1 MSLVIIVM
9 GVSGAGKSTV
19 AQALAQ
25 ALNFR
30 YFDADNFHSDVNKA
44 KMASGL
50 ALTDVDRE
58 PWLNSL
64 ASAISQWQK
73 AEQGAVLACSAL
85 KESYRKRLNPGH
97 APGLGREHGPEQG
110 PENTQE
116 NTQKNTEEDPDR
128 PGATKFVYLKAS
140 YDEIYRRME
149 QRQNHFMKADMLKSQ
164 FNTLEEPTDAIVVD
178 ATGSLEEI
186 VGQVLEELR
195 DEELKC

>member
-25 ALNFR
+25 ALNLR

-64 ASAISQWQK
+64 ASAISQWQNE
-73 AEQGAVLACSAL
+73 EQGAVLACSAL

-97 APGLGREHGPEQG
+97 EAGLGPK
-110 PENTQE
+110 PENAHGHQNKPE
-116 NTQKNTEEDPDR
+116 
-128 PGATKFVYLKAS
+128 AAKFVYLKAS

-149 QRQNHFMKADMLKSQ
+149 KRQNHFMKADMLKSQ

-186 VGQVLEELR
+186 VAQILEEL
-195 DEELKC
+195 KS

>member
-50 ALTDVDRE
+50 ALTDIDRE

-73 AEQGAVLACSAL
+73 EEQGAVLACSAL
-85 KESYRKRLNPGH
+85 KESYRKRLKAGQ
-97 APGLGREHGPEQG
+97 ATGLGPEHGHG
-110 PENTQE
+110 NTQE
-116 NTQKNTEEDPDR
+116 NSEANPQEHPNR
-128 PGATKFVYLKAS
+128 AGAAKFVYLKAS

-149 QRQNHFMKADMLKSQ
+149 QRQNHFMKAEMLKSQ
-164 FNTLEEPTDAIVVD
+164 FNTLEEPADAIVVD

-186 VGQVLEELR
+186 VAQVLEEL
-195 DEELKC
+195 KS

>member
-19 AQALAQ
+19 AQALVQ

-64 ASAISQWQK
+64 ASAISLWQK
-73 AEQGAVLACSAL
+73 EEQGSVLACSAL

-110 PENTQE
+110 HGNTDENTQV
-116 NTQKNTEEDPDR
+116 QSDR
-128 PGATKFVYLKAS
+128 PGAAKFVYLKAS

-149 QRQNHFMKADMLKSQ
+149 QRQNHFMKAEMLKSQ
-164 FNTLEEPTDAIVVD
+164 FNTLEEPADAIVVD

-186 VGQVLEELR
+186 VAQILEELGV
-195 DEELKC
+195 EELKS

>member
-19 AQALAQ
+19 SQALAQ

-50 ALTDVDRE
+50 ALTDLDRE

-64 ASAISQWQK
+64 ASAISQWQNE
-73 AEQGAVLACSAL
+73 EQGAVLACSAL
-85 KESYRKRLNPGH
+85 KEAYRRRLSAGQ
-97 APGLGREHGPEQG
+97 ATGLGPKRGLG
-110 PENTQE
+110 NTQE
-116 NTQKNTEEDPDR
+116 NSQENRQEHPISAGSIKL
-128 PGATKFVYLKAS
+128 VYLKAS

-164 FNTLEEPTDAIVVD
+164 FNTLEEPADAIVVD

-186 VGQVLEELR
+186 VAQILEEL
-195 DEELKC
+195 KS

>member
-44 KMASGL
+44 KMAGGH

-73 AEQGAVLACSAL
+73 QEVKVEEGDEGQGANKQGAVLACSAL
-85 KESYRKRLNPGH
+85 KESYRQRLIGDSE
-97 APGLGREHGPEQG
+97 AVRL
-110 PENTQE
+110 
-116 NTQKNTEEDPDR
+116 
-128 PGATKFVYLKAS
+128 VYLKAS
-140 YDEIYRRME
+140 YEEIHRRME
-149 QRQNHFMKADMLKSQ
+149 QRQNHYMKADMLKSQ
-164 FNTLEEPTDAIVVD
+164 FDTLEEPKSAIVVN
-178 ATGSLEEI
+178 ANLPLEE
-186 VGQVLEELR
+186 VVAQVIATLQIQ
-195 DEELKC
+195 

>member
-44 KMASGL
+44 KMASGH
-50 ALTDVDRE
+50 ALTDADRE
-58 PWLNSL
+58 PWLNRL

-73 AEQGAVLACSAL
+73 EEQGAVLACSAL
-85 KESYRKRLNPGH
+85 KESYRKRLSAGH
-97 APGLGREHGPEQG
+97 APSPMPEHGH
-110 PENTQE
+110 ENMHKNPQE
-116 NTQKNTEEDPDR
+116 NKQEQPNSSGP
-128 PGATKFVYLKAS
+128 AKFVYLKAS
-140 YDEIYRRME
+140 YEEIYRRME
-149 QRQNHFMKADMLKSQ
+149 LRQNHFMKADMLKSQ
-164 FNTLEEPTDAIVVD
+164 FNTLEEPADAIVVD

-186 VGQVLEELR
+186 IAQVLK
-195 DEELKC
+195 ELKS

>member
-73 AEQGAVLACSAL
+73 EEQGAVLACSAL
-85 KESYRKRLNPGH
+85 KESYRKRLSAGH
-97 APGLGREHGPEQG
+97 SPGLGPEHGH
-110 PENTQE
+110 ENMHKNPQE
-116 NTQKNTEEDPDR
+116 NKQEHPNSSGP
-128 PGATKFVYLKAS
+128 AKFVYLKAS

-149 QRQNHFMKADMLKSQ
+149 KRQNHFMKADMLKSQ
-164 FNTLEEPTDAIVVD
+164 FKTLEEPTDAIVVN

-186 VGQVLEELR
+186 VAQVLEELR
-195 DEELKC
+195 DEEMKS

>member
-50 ALTDVDRE
+50 ALTDIDRE

-64 ASAISQWQK
+64 ANAISQWQNE
-73 AEQGAVLACSAL
+73 EQGAVLACSAL
-85 KESYRKRLNPGH
+85 KESYRKRLKAGH
-97 APGLGREHGPEQG
+97 APSPAHGDPQEHA
-110 PENTQE
+110 QE
-116 NTQKNTEEDPDR
+116 NLQEHPDR
-128 PGATKFVYLKAS
+128 PGAAKFVYLKAS

-149 QRQNHFMKADMLKSQ
+149 QRQNHFMKAEMLKSQ
-164 FNTLEEPTDAIVVD
+164 FNTLEEPADAIAVD

-186 VGQVLEELR
+186 VAQVLEEL
-195 DEELKC
+195 KS

>member
-50 ALTDVDRE
+50 ALTDIDRE

-73 AEQGAVLACSAL
+73 EEQGAVLACSAL
-85 KESYRKRLNPGH
+85 KESYRKRLKAGH
-97 APGLGREHGPEQG
+97 APSPA
-110 PENTQE
+110 P
-116 NTQKNTEEDPDR
+116 EDPQEHAYENPQEHPNR
-128 PGATKFVYLKAS
+128 TGAAKFVYLKAN

-149 QRQNHFMKADMLKSQ
+149 QRQNHFMKAEMLKSQ
-164 FNTLEEPTDAIVVD
+164 FNTLEEPADAIAVD

-186 VGQVLEELR
+186 VAQALEEL
-195 DEELKC
+195 KS

>member
-9 GVSGAGKSTV
+9 GVSGSGKSTV
-19 AQALAQ
+19 AQALAH
-25 ALNFR
+25 ALNLR

-50 ALTDVDRE
+50 ALTDTDRE

-64 ASAISQWQK
+64 SNAINQWQK
-73 AEQGAVLACSAL
+73 EEQGAVLACSAL
-85 KESYRKRLNPGH
+85 KESYRKRLNAGH
-97 APGLGREHGPEQG
+97 APIPMTEHR
-110 PENTQE
+110 
-116 NTQKNTEEDPDR
+116 QKHPNR
-128 PGATKFVYLKAS
+128 PGAAKFVYLKAS

-186 VGQVLEELR
+186 VAQVLEELR
-195 DEELKC
+195 DEELKW

>member
-50 ALTDVDRE
+50 ALTDTDRE

-73 AEQGAVLACSAL
+73 EEQGAVLACSAL
-85 KESYRKRLNPGH
+85 KESYRKRLIGNST
-97 APGLGREHGPEQG
+97 AVRL
-110 PENTQE
+110 
-116 NTQKNTEEDPDR
+116 
-128 PGATKFVYLKAS
+128 VYLKAS
-140 YDEIYRRME
+140 YEEIYRRME
-149 QRQNHFMKADMLKSQ
+149 QRQNHFMKADLLKSQ
-164 FNTLEEPTDAIVVD
+164 FATLEEPEEANGAIVIN
-178 ATGSLEEI
+178 ASLDLNQI
-186 VGQVLEELR
+186 VVEVIAALSQQ
-195 DEELKC
+195 KPN

>member
-25 ALNFR
+25 ALNLR

-50 ALTDVDRE
+50 ALTDTDRE

-73 AEQGAVLACSAL
+73 EEQGAVLACSAL
-85 KESYRKRLNPGH
+85 KDSYRKRLNAGH
-97 APGLGREHGPEQG
+97 APITTPEHAHQD
-110 PENTQE
+110 NTHEHPQE
-116 NTQKNTEEDPDR
+116 HPR
-128 PGATKFVYLKAS
+128 SSGASKLVYLKAS
-140 YDEIYRRME
+140 YEEIYRRME

-186 VGQVLEELR
+186 VAQVLEELR
-195 DEELKC
+195 S

>member
-58 PWLNSL
+58 PWLNGL

-73 AEQGAVLACSAL
+73 EEQGAVLACSAL
-85 KESYRKRLNPGH
+85 KESYRKRLSAGH
-97 APGLGREHGPEQG
+97 SPGLGPEHGH
-110 PENTQE
+110 ENMHKNPQE
-116 NTQKNTEEDPDR
+116 NKQKHPNRT
-128 PGATKFVYLKAS
+128 GAAKFVYLKAS

-149 QRQNHFMKADMLKSQ
+149 LRQNHFMKADMLKSQ
-164 FNTLEEPTDAIVVD
+164 FNTLEEPADAIVVD

-186 VGQVLEELR
+186 IAQVLK
-195 DEELKC
+195 ELKS

>member
-73 AEQGAVLACSAL
+73 EEQGAVLACSAL
-85 KESYRKRLNPGH
+85 KESYRRRLKAGH
-97 APGLGREHGPEQG
+97 APSPAPEHAQEHRQEQPNSSGP
-110 PENTQE
+110 
-116 NTQKNTEEDPDR
+116 
-128 PGATKFVYLKAS
+128 AKFVYLKAS

-164 FNTLEEPTDAIVVD
+164 FNTLEEPADAIVVD

-186 VGQVLEELR
+186 VAQVL
-195 DEELKC
+195 DELKNLRAKELKN

>member
-25 ALNFR
+25 ALNLR

-50 ALTDVDRE
+50 ALTDTDRE

-64 ASAISQWQK
+64 SNAINQWQK
-73 AEQGAVLACSAL
+73 EEQGAVLACSAL
-85 KESYRKRLNPGH
+85 KESYRKRLSAGH
-97 APGLGREHGPEQG
+97 SPGLGPEHGH
-110 PENTQE
+110 ENLHKNPQE
-116 NTQKNTEEDPDR
+116 NKQEHPNSS
-128 PGATKFVYLKAS
+128 GAAKFVYLKAS

-149 QRQNHFMKADMLKSQ
+149 LRQNHFMKADMLKSQ
-164 FNTLEEPTDAIVVD
+164 FNTLEEPANAIVVD

-186 VGQVLEELR
+186 VAQVLEEL
-195 DEELKC
+195 KS